1 MPIKVAHIPNL
12 ECEAFYYDMERR
24 GIELVNLEP
33 HAVAGALER
42 GEVVAGP
49 VPLVDA
55 WRLLD
60 RAVLVHG
67 FCVASVSKA
76 VASVFHS
83 RQPIEA
89 LEGGR
94 IAANNC
100 DAASVALLRVLL
112 AQKYNLTPGTFVDD
126 QADQA
131 EQSDHDARLLT
142 GNPSLRRRRG
152 IREYPHRYDL
162 GEEWQAWTGLP
173 FVFSRWMASAS
184 LERQDRVVLD
194 DALFVGQEDWMNNL
208 YKDTGPRNDLLMLP
222 REVLEYVQG
231 LRFFIGVPE
240 ERSIALFQEKVA
252 LLEDSSV

>member
-42 GEVVAGP
+42 GEVDAGP
-49 VPLVDA
+49 VPLVDM
-55 WRLLD
+55 RLL
-60 RAVLVHG
+60 AGKAAPVYG
-67 FCVASVSKA
+67 FCVASVSRA
-76 VASVFHS
+76 VASVLHS
-83 RQPIEA
+83 REPIES
-89 LEGGR
+89 LGGSR
-94 IAANNC
+94 IAVGAS

-112 AQKYNLTPGTFVDD
+112 AQKYDLTPATFPSEE
-126 QADQA
+126 A
-131 EQSDHDARLLT
+131 ERADHDALLLT

-240 ERSIALFQEKVA
+240 ERSMALFQEKLA
-252 LLEDSSV
+252 LLADS

>member
-42 GEVVAGP
+42 GEVDAGP
-49 VPLVDA
+49 VPLVDMR
-55 WRLLD
+55 RLAD
-60 RAVLVHG
+60 KAAPVYG
-67 FCVASVSKA
+67 FCVASVSRA
-76 VASVFHS
+76 VSSVLHS
-83 RQPIEA
+83 KEPVES
-89 LEGGR
+89 LGGAP
-94 IAANNC
+94 IAASDC
-100 DAASVALLRVLL
+100 DAASVSLLRVLL
-112 AQKYNLTPGTFVDD
+112 SQKYNLTPATFS
-126 QADQA
+126 A
-131 EQSDHDARLLT
+131 EQTERDDHAALLLT
-142 GNPSLRRRRG
+142 GNSSLRRRRG

-173 FVFSRWMASAS
+173 FVFSRWMASTGM
-184 LERQDRVVLD
+184 ERQDRVVLD

-240 ERSIALFQEKVA
+240 ERSIALFQEKLA
-252 LLEDSSV
+252 LLE